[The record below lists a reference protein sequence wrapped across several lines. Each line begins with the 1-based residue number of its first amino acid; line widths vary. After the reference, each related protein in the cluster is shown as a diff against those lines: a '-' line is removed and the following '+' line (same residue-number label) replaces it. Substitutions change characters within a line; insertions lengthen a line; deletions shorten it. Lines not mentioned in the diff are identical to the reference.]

1 MMNLTEAQVATII
14 YEKVGGEVT
23 TRTIIPT
30 SLPTDLVRA
39 IDVTELPLAEREQM
53 LTLYKEYK
61 QYVEDFKANMF
72 DFSTWIE
79 HTQGKQIEPKWR
91 SFKSSGLRT

>member
-1 MMNLTEAQVATII
+1 MNLTEAQVATII
-14 YEKVGGEVT
+14 YEKADGEVT

-39 IDVTELPLAEREQM
+39 IDITELPLAEREQL
-53 LTLYKEYK
+53 LTLYTEYR
-61 QYVEDFKANMF
+61 QYVEAFKANMF
-72 DFSTWIE
+72 NFDTWIE
-79 HTQGKQIEPKWR
+79 HTQGKAIAPKWR